1 MAEWKTSELSSYR
14 VAECHVRVVWE
25 KMEDESEREEE
36 DEKCKAEED
45 PRIEVKLDYEQG
57 SGDVQATILGFSTPT
72 MNTDVVLAKAVNEAI
87 RRVKRRAAR
96 DSPRES
102 PGFNPVSTGSSF
114 KWDS

>member
-14 VAECHVRVVWE
+14 VAEFHVRIVWE
-25 KMEDESEREEE
+25 KKEDESEREE
-36 DEKCKAEED
+36 DHEKSEIEEY

-72 MNTDVVLAKAVNEAI
+72 MNTNVALARVVNETI
-87 RRVKRRAAR
+87 SRVKRRAAR